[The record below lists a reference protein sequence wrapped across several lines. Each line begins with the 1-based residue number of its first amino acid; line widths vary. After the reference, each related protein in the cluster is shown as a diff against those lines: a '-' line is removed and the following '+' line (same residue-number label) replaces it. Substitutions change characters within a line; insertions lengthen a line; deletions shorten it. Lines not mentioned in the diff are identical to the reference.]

1 MSMVQGMQAIFGLLF
16 PAMSERITLAV
27 EYLRHSAMEGMA
39 PNDRALLEL
48 AHAAALRAYA
58 PYSKF
63 LVGAALRMAD
73 GTLVTG
79 NNQENASFPAG
90 ICAERTALHAAM
102 SQWPQG
108 VVVEMAIVVPSVTGD
123 RPVSPCGICRQSLLE
138 QEQRQK
144 SPMRLLLSVPN
155 GPVFELASAGS
166 LLPLSFD
173 SSFLGA

>member
-1 MSMVQGMQAIFGLLF
+1 MVQGMQAIFDLLF
-16 PAMSERITLAV
+16 PFMPEPISITV
-27 EYLRHSAMEGMA
+27 QYLRHTALESLSAE
-39 PNDRALLEL
+39 DRALLEL

-58 PYSKF
+58 PYSNF

-102 SQWPQG
+102 SQRPQG

-123 RPVSPCGICRQSLLE
+123 RPVSPCGICRQALLE
-138 QEQRQK
+138 QEHRQK

>member
-1 MSMVQGMQAIFGLLF
+1 MQAIFDLLF
-16 PAMSERITLAV
+16 QSMPEPISITV
-27 EYLRHSAMEGMA
+27 QYLRHSALESLSA
-39 PNDRALLEL
+39 EDRSLLEL

-73 GTLVTG
+73 GTVVTG

-102 SQWPQG
+102 SQKPQG

-123 RPVSPCGICRQSLLE
+123 RPVSPCGICRQALLE
-138 QEQRQK
+138 QEHRQK

-173 SSFLGA
+173 SSFLAS

>member
-1 MSMVQGMQAIFGLLF
+1 MPERIALVVEYQRHAKAADMSMA
-16 PAMSERITLAV
+16 
-27 EYLRHSAMEGMA
+27 
-39 PNDRALLEL
+39 DRELLEL

-63 LVGAALRMAD
+63 LVGAALRMAH
-73 GTLVTG
+73 GTVVTG

-108 VVVEMAIVVPSVTGD
+108 KVVEMAIVVPSVTD
-123 RPVSPCGICRQSLLE
+123 ERPVSPCGICRQALVE
-138 QEQRQK
+138 QEQRQHA
-144 SPMRLLLSVPN
+144 PMRLLLSVPN

-173 SSFLGA
+173 SSFLAS